1 MSIVLD
7 LEKTAMG
14 KGYPL
19 ATGLVAGYC
28 QLCEKRT
35 LDRTTCSH
43 PTKSRFSEE
52 AVGVNVQATAKNA
65 GITFAF
71 PFKKN
76 PESFAPILIT

>member
-1 MSIVLD
+1 LSIVFD
-7 LEKTAMG
+7 LEKTAMH

-28 QLCEKRT
+28 QLCEKRI

-52 AVGVNVQATAKNA
+52 AVGVNVQTTTKNA
-65 GITFAF
+65 EKTFTF
-71 PFKKN
+71 PFKK
-76 PESFAPILIT
+76 S